1 MTPASGPP
9 YRQRSLDEVA
19 EDLIE
24 LRREHKRLA
33 ERLDAA
39 PYVRQDL
46 HAEQLDRLRS
56 DIKGV
61 RAEIASVRA
70 LTMWTLGLL
79 CTSIIGAI
87 IVLVISAGTA
97 GP

>member
-1 MTPASGPP
+1 MPDSGRP

-24 LRREHKRLA
+24 LRRDHKRL
-33 ERLDAA
+33 EGRLDAA
-39 PYVRQDL
+39 PFVRQDL

-56 DIKGV
+56 DIAG
-61 RAEIASVRA
+61 VRA
-70 LTMWTLGLL
+70 LTMWTLGVL

-87 IVLVISAGTA
+87 IVMVISAGTA

>member
-1 MTPASGPP
+1 VTPDRVP
-9 YRQRSLDEVA
+9 YRQRSLEEVS
-19 EDLIE
+19 EDLLE
-24 LRREHKRLA
+24 LRRDHKRLS

-56 DIKGV
+56 DIAAV
-61 RAEIASVRA
+61 RS
-70 LTMWTLGLL
+70 LTMWTLAIL

-87 IVLVISAGTA
+87 ITLVVSAGTG